1 MRGASFS
8 VCVCVCVCVCV
19 GMYLSGSI
27 QDSAIKSK
35 VQQDIRK
42 KPPLEKASE
51 KVLTWG
57 GSRFKDS
64 KRVVRMLSRG

>member
-1 MRGASFS
+1 
-8 VCVCVCVCVCV
+8 
-19 GMYLSGSI
+19 MYLSGSI
-27 QDSAIKSK
+27 QESAIKSK